1 MKIIVDELPD
11 KYAEECV
18 FCSNIY
24 YGTCGINH
32 CDCAITKKEECPY
45 LMTIDDYLSEEKHN
59 EDC

>member
-32 CDCAITKKEECPY
+32 CDCAITKKKNA
-45 LMTIDDYLSEEKHN
+45 LIL
-59 EDC
+59 